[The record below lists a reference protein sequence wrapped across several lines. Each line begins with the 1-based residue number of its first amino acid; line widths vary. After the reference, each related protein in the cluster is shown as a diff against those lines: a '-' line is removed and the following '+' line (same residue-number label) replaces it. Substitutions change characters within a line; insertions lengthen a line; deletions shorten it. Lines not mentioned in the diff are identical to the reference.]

1 VALIRLHLAVVVTA
15 LYFHARLSSGS
26 LLDALTDIPNVS
38 PSRSDINLSDLE
50 RACLRTRARLGLPCL
65 PTALAARS
73 VLAMS
78 GTPSKLVM
86 GVDPGNV
93 MDGHAWLVINNQE
106 ILKGTRQWRQIWQEE

>member
-1 VALIRLHLAVVVTA
+1 
-15 LYFHARLSSGS
+15 
-26 LLDALTDIPNVS
+26 
-38 PSRSDINLSDLE
+38 
-50 RACLRTRARLGLPCL
+50 
-65 PTALAARS
+65 
-73 VLAMS
+73 MS